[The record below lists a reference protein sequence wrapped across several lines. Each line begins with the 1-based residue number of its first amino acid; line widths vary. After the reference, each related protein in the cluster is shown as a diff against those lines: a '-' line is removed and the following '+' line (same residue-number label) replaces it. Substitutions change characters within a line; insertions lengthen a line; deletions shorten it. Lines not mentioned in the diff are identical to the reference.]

1 MKLLNK
7 IKGLTLTYIHVNML
21 AWKVST
27 YTYMDQKKKRMN
39 LYCIKCLK
47 VKNNNNI
54 EIKHEI
60 DGSINLCSDFIDCVF
75 KILQILVKKN

>member
-7 IKGLTLTYIHVNML
+7 IKGLTLTYSHVNML

-27 YTYMDQKKKRMN
+27 YTYMDKKKKMN

-47 VKNNNNI
+47 VTNNNNI

-60 DGSINLCSDFIDCVF
+60 DGSINLCSDFIDYVF